1 MEIGKSIRK
10 LRLQKGLTLEE
21 LASRSELSK
30 GFLSQLE
37 RDLTSPS
44 IATLEDILEA
54 LGSNLAEFFSDAK
67 DEQLTFGKND
77 FFTSE
82 KEGYAIT
89 WIVPNTQKNE
99 MEPILLELPAGGESF
114 ELAPHTGEEFGI
126 VLEGTVA
133 LICDGKRYPLR
144 RGETFYL
151 HGKTFHR
158 LKNERKTTARILWV
172 TTPPLF

>member
-21 LASRSELSK
+21 LANRSELSK

>member
-1 MEIGKSIRK
+1 MEIGKSIKK
-10 LRLQKGLTLEE
+10 LRMQKGLTLEE

-54 LGSNLAEFFSDAK
+54 LGSNLADFFSDAK
-67 DEQLTFGKND
+67 DEQITFGKND

-82 KEGYAIT
+82 KEDYSIT

-99 MEPILLELPAGGESF
+99 MEPILLELDAGGESF

-126 VLEGTVA
+126 VLDGSVV

-151 HGKTFHR
+151 HGKTFHK
-158 LKNERKTTARILWV
+158 LKNERKTPARVLWV
-172 TTPPLF
+172 STPPLF

>member
-54 LGSNLAEFFSDAK
+54 LGSNLADFFSDAK

>member
-1 MEIGKSIRK
+1 MEIGKSIKK

-54 LGSNLAEFFSDAK
+54 LGSNLADFFSDAK
-67 DEQLTFGKND
+67 DEQITFGRND

-82 KEGYAIT
+82 KEDYSIT

-99 MEPILLELPAGGESF
+99 MEPIMLELPAGGESF

-126 VLEGTVA
+126 VLEGSAV

-158 LKNERKTTARILWV
+158 LKNERKTPARVLWV
-172 TTPPLF
+172 STPPLF